1 MNKTKQNKTKQN
13 KTKHSLLCRYGLT
26 SAAALLLTFGGASA
40 VKADVAGRQQVQDE
54 LQKQRK
60 ELPRL
65 KDYLNNSLN
74 SGQEDTPIY
83 KYLTRMEEKLND
95 YLETLDEGLHHLQGD
110 KGEKGAP
117 GEQGPMGPAGPAGKA
132 GEKGEQGPAG
142 KDGETGPAGPM
153 GPRGEQGAKG
163 DRGETGPQGPAGKD

>member
-1 MNKTKQNKTKQN
+1 M
-13 KTKHSLLCRYGLT
+13 
-26 SAAALLLTFGGASA
+26 LTFGGASA

-83 KYLTRMEEKLND
+83 KYLTRMEEKLNN

-117 GEQGPMGPAGPAGKA
+117 GEQGPAGPAGKA
-132 GEKGEQGPAG
+132 GEKGEQGPV
-142 KDGETGPAGPM
+142 
-153 GPRGEQGAKG
+153 
-163 DRGETGPQGPAGKD
+163 GPAGKDGQNGKDGLPGKDGKDGQNGKDG